1 EAHSSQTGEAASKL
15 KLLLSAEEQQELA
28 DGGALSN
35 EDILAASMSGRVADS
50 GITYVAF
57 TATPKAKTLELF
69 GRRPDPAKPA
79 GPGNLPGP
87 FHVYSMRQAIEERF
101 ILDVLRNYTS
111 YKLAFKLANG
121 GQVVD
126 GAEVERST
134 AVRGLMNWVRLHEH
148 NIAQKVQVV
157 VEHYRATVQPLLEGR
172 AKAMV
177 VVGSRLEAVRW
188 QVALGKYIRERGYA
202 LRSLVAFSGEV
213 RDSETGPDPFTETS
227 EPLNPELRGR
237 DIREAFKE
245 AEYQLLLVANKFQTG
260 FDQPLLCGMY
270 IDRRLAGIQAVQ
282 TLSRLN
288 RAHPGKD
295 ETYVLDFV
303 NDPAEILA
311 AFKTYYTTAELSDVT
326 DPSLIL
332 NLSAKLEAQGHYEQN
347 EMDRVVTVVLNQGS
361 KQRDLEAALTP
372 VADRLLRKF
381 QQAKEEKRAAEA
393 RGDQPAAAEANE
405 TLEALLLY
413 RTDLGTYV
421 RAYSFLSQ
429 IFDYRDTWFE
439 KRAIFYRHLVRLLKF
454 EREREG
460 VDLSEVVLTHHRLTD
475 KGQRNLGLSGGD
487 GPKLDP
493 LQELGGGRVHERER
507 VLLGEIIEQLNKL
520 FGSETTEGDQLS
532 YARALME
539 KTLESELLQKQAAN
553 NTLEQFATSPDLNK
567 ELVHAVMDSMEAQ
580 QALST
585 QALNSE
591 LVREGL
597 KRILLHHL
605 GLYEKLRKRAA
616 GV

>member
-1 EAHSSQTGEAASKL
+1 
-15 KLLLSAEEQQELA
+15 
-28 DGGALSN
+28 
-35 EDILAASMSGRVADS
+35 MR
-50 GITYVAF
+50 
-57 TATPKAKTLELF
+57 
-69 GRRPDPAKPA
+69 PA

-87 FHVYSMRQAIEERF
+87 FHVYSMQQAIEERF
-101 ILDVLRNYTS
+101 ILDVLRNYTP

-126 GAEVERST
+126 GREVERSA
-134 AVRGLMNWVRLHEH
+134 AVKGLMNWVRLHEH

-157 VEHYRATVQPLLEGR
+157 VEHYRATVQPLLGGR

-188 QVALGKYIRERGYA
+188 QVALGRYIADRGYP

-213 RDSETGPDPFTETS
+213 RDSETGPDPFAES
-227 EPLNPELRGR
+227 SDRLNPDLRGR

-332 NLSAKLEAQGHYEQN
+332 NLSAKLEAQGYYEPN
-347 EMDRVVTVVLNQGS
+347 EMDRVVNVVLNEKS
-361 KQRDLEAALTP
+361 KQRELEEALTP
-372 VADRLLRKF
+372 VADRLLRKYH
-381 QQAKEEKRAAEA
+381 QAKEAKLAADG
-393 RGDQPAAAEANE
+393 RGDQAAVAEANA

-429 IFDYRDTWFE
+429 IFDYKDTRFE
-439 KRAIFYRHLVRLLKF
+439 KRAIFYKHLVRLLKF

-460 VDLSEVVLTHHRLTD
+460 VDLSEVVLTHHKLTN
-475 KGQRNLGLSGGD
+475 KGKRNLGLSKD
-487 GPKLDP
+487 EAPKLDP
-493 LQELGGGRVHERER
+493 LLDLGGGRLHEKER
-507 VLLGEIIEQLNKL
+507 VLLAEIIEQLNKL
-520 FGSETTEGDQLS
+520 FGNETTEGDQLS

-539 KTLESELLQKQAAN
+539 KTLESDLLQKQAAN
-553 NTLEQFATSPDLNK
+553 NTPEQFAASPDLTK
-567 ELVHAVMDSMEAQ
+567 QLRDAMMDSHDAQ
-580 QALST
+580 QSLST

-591 LVREGL
+591 VIMEGL
-597 KRILLHHL
+597 KHLLLHHL
-605 GLYEKLRKRAA
+605 GLYEKLKKRAT